1 MYINSGVI
9 AYFNR
14 MNTEI
19 IVCGSNDYNNWDW
32 SYEMCENYPDYDDE
46 ITNNMIDHF
55 TRNPEKNEIAKFIMR
70 NSYQYFCGE
79 NQDEILRIENDY
91 NIRREYNRINGI
103 MNEDDD
109 DDFDTNEY
117 YIVRSINKII
127 FTEENN
133 VNDNCMC
140 NDNNDLEDLED
151 ECPDDDEDIDKMN

>member
-1 MYINSGVI
+1 
-9 AYFNR
+9 

-55 TRNPEKNEIAKFIMR
+55 SRNPGKNEIAKFIMR
-70 NSYQYFCGE
+70 NSYQYFCGD
-79 NQDEILRIENDY
+79 NPDEILRIENDY
-91 NIRREYNRINGI
+91 DIRREYNIINGL

-109 DDFDTNEY
+109 DYFDTNDY
-117 YIVRSINKII
+117 YIIRSINKII

-133 VNDNCMC
+133 VNDNCLC
-140 NDNNDLEDLED
+140 NDNKDLEDLED
-151 ECPDDDEDIDKMN
+151 ETTENMED